1 MGIIG
6 SVSAAAFYAVFD
18 IFAARGAFF
27 TVDLLGKSL
36 FTGMSDA
43 TALGLPT
50 LLDVTSVAWYSGL
63 HLLIS
68 LVIGLIVV
76 RLVLHSEQHPSQAKA
91 VLAVIVLG
99 FVVTVIAIGLL
110 TSPIRLLLPLWTIVA
125 ANVLAVLVAG
135 AYLVRKHPDAW
146 GRLLS
151 PQ

>member
-6 SVSAAAFYAVFD
+6 SVSTAAFYAVFD
-18 IFAARGAFF
+18 ILAARGAFF

-43 TALGLPT
+43 AALGLPAQ
-50 LLDVTSVAWYSGL
+50 LDVTSAAWYSGL

-68 LVIGLIVV
+68 LAIGLIVV
-76 RLVLHSEQHPSQAKA
+76 GLVLHSEQHPSRART
-91 VLAVIVLG
+91 VLVMIVSG

-110 TSPIRLLLPLWTIVA
+110 TSPIRSLLPMWTIVV

-135 AYLVRKHPDAW
+135 AFLVWKHPDVW

-151 PQ
+151 SQ